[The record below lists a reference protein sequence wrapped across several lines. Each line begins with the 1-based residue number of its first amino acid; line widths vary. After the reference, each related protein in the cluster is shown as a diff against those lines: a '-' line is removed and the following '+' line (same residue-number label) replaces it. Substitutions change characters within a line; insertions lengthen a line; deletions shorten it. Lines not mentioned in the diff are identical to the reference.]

1 MRRCFLLCG
10 MLFWT
15 AALMGADFKASQ
27 LQRDM
32 VELLDS
38 NFGMVL
44 VPNPEM
50 GEEVSFVVTD
60 DAIKAMKALQLGS
73 VPVVI
78 SNANDLAATKSDIF
92 KALGFIPRKS
102 DPNDQ
107 GVFKLDVTDVTI
119 QRLKGKTVIILAD
132 GTVKFKTTR

>member
-1 MRRCFLLCG
+1 MRRCILLCG

-15 AALMGADFKASQ
+15 AALMAADFKASP

-50 GEEVSFVVTD
+50 GEECSFVVTE

-78 SNANDLAATKSDIF
+78 SNANAQATKKSDIF
-92 KALGFIPRKS
+92 KAMGFIPRKS

-107 GVFKLDVTDVTI
+107 DAFKLDVTDVTI
-119 QRLKGKTVIILAD
+119 QTLRGKTVIILAD
-132 GTVKFKTTR
+132 GTVKFKATK